1 MWPKKVAIDFQ
12 IPLGVILT
20 ISPFNYPVNLAV
32 SKFAPALIAENSIVL
47 KPPTQV
53 CVVLVLVQGVELS
66 IVNQEPHTNGP
77 VLDDVLLADPEI
89 ADAIENEKTV
99 DITFTGSVGQS
110 FGCFLTTG
118 MNIHLVGEANDFVGK
133 VFRSIDS
140 NSVKGFPK
148 EPKDAIQ
155 RVK

>member
-1 MWPKKVAIDFQ
+1 M
-12 IPLGVILT
+12 LGVVLT
-20 ISPFNYPVNLAV
+20 MHKWTNSDCCATVASVVFRLQYGIEISMFSWCV
-32 SKFAPALIAENSIVL
+32 S
-47 KPPTQV
+47 V
-53 CVVLVLVQGVELS
+53 CFRVCR
-66 IVNQEPHTNGP
+66 NQEPHTNGP

-155 RVK
+155 RVQTT

>member
-53 CVVLVLVQGVELS
+53 IISLV
-66 IVNQEPHTNGP
+66 NYY
-77 VLDDVLLADPEI
+77 
-89 ADAIENEKTV
+89 
-99 DITFTGSVGQS
+99 
-110 FGCFLTTG
+110 C
-118 MNIHLVGEANDFVGK
+118 
-133 VFRSIDS
+133 
-140 NSVKGFPK
+140 
-148 EPKDAIQ
+148 
-155 RVK
+155 